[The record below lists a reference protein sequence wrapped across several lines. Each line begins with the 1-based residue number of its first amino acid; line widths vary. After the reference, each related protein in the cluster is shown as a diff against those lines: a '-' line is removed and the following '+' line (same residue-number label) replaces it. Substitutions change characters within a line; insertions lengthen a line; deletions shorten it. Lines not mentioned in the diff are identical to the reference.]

1 METKNMLLGLIAII
15 LLGAFVGYGL
25 GAGQPDAGAVVS
37 EGAAAVLSETPPKE
51 TETVPQTQIP
61 VSQDEQTVQETPPI
75 QQELEPTAP
84 AQEPETEPGV
94 PIIEPGPSLGEIK
107 SSLSISARTD
117 KYSYYSREIM
127 TLSVDVSSAHNIEGT
142 RIRVAGIKNTY
153 DSDKLKFAELS
164 DISIGENNF
173 EWAYTV
179 PSCYGC
185 SGLKPG
191 EYGITAW
198 VELGDERL
206 AETSL
211 TIEIAGN

>member
-1 METKNMLLGLIAII
+1 METKNLFLGLIAII
-15 LLGAFVGYGL
+15 VLGVFVGYGL
-25 GAGQPDAGAVVS
+25 GIGQPSRQGIALEDGDAFA
-37 EGAAAVLSETPPKE
+37 ETPPKDME
-51 TETVPQTQIP
+51 IAPLEQIP
-61 VSQDEQTVQETPPI
+61 VIQDEQPPAESQPG
-75 QQELEPTAP
+75 QQEGEPTVP
-84 AQEPETEPGV
+84 TQEPETEPNV
-94 PIIEPGPSLGEIK
+94 PIIEPGPTLGEIK
-107 SSLSISARTD
+107 STLSISARTD

-173 EWAYTV
+173 EWVYTV